1 MGKSLGINY
10 RIYRND
16 IMSIMDIMEWEM
28 NLRWFWDVLLEVP
41 RKL

>member
-28 NLRWFWDVLLEVP
+28 NLMWFWDVLLEVL